1 MILQKIAAGCEMTDS
16 TEVVCGKMVAN
27 AVAISVRISLG
38 AVLDILIDAGLVEPY
53 SDDELR
59 RRKLSIVRQQ
69 NE

>member
-1 MILQKIAAGCEMTDS
+1 
-16 TEVVCGKMVAN
+16 MVAN

>member
-1 MILQKIAAGCEMTDS
+1 MTDS